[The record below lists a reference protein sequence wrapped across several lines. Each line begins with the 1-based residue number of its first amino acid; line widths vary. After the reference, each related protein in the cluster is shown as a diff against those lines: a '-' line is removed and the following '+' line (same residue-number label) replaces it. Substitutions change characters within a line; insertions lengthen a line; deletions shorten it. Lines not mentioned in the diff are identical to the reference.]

1 MKNARK
7 IERIKIGVVCASLI
21 CGTALFGGN
30 NSAVAVSKES
40 FIDTRNV
47 YTGAYVA
54 EFVETRDSTNV
65 ASSFFT
71 ETIDTATPIFT
82 LLIVR

>member
-1 MKNARK
+1 MKEK
-7 IERIKIGVVCASLI
+7 SKKIKIGVVCASLI
-21 CGTALFGGN
+21 CRMALFGGN
-30 NSAVAVSKES
+30 NSAVAVSEES

-47 YTGAYVA
+47 YTGAYIA
-54 EFVETRDSTNV
+54 EFVETRDSTSV